1 LEVSGG
7 RCSFRAR
14 PFPGPLFFPQ
24 ETTPPAGK
32 IVPRHWS
39 GLCFETLDSLCD
51 LCDPAGMAKKKAA
64 QKKPAKKP
72 RKNTE
77 REEIQ
82 MEAALVKSIAR
93 RRP

>member
-1 LEVSGG
+1 
-7 RCSFRAR
+7 
-14 PFPGPLFFPQ
+14 
-24 ETTPPAGK
+24 
-32 IVPRHWS
+32 
-39 GLCFETLDSLCD
+39 
-51 LCDPAGMAKKKAA
+51 MAKKKTAP
-64 QKKPAKKP
+64 KKPAKKL